1 KMPPAAQPLPKS
13 ADEPIGINAVLLGPP
28 GSGKG
33 TQAPLLKNKFCLCH
47 LSTGDMLRAEI
58 SSGSPLGRKIKKEMD
73 AAFLQHRNICLSL
86 IRADNPQVNMMRQL
100 DVELK
105 SSCDSLCLSFPEDF
119 TKATIRNFR
128 EELRGRE
135 YESWKTL
142 SGRGKG
148 VEMYSEVT
156 AANSWIANKKGLS
169 TSEWISSLKMTANL
183 AAVRS
188 IPGRSL
194 DGNLVNDDLVVSLVE
209 SNLDRPECKNGF
221 LLDGFPRT
229 VPQAEKLDKLLEKRK
244 QELDAVIEFK
254 IDDNL
259 LVRRITGRLIHPA
272 SGRSY
277 HEEFHPPRVPMKDDL
292 TGEALIRRDDDNV
305 DALKKRLE
313 AYHKQTQ
320 PLVDYY
326 SLRGIHHRIDA
337 AESAA
342 NVFGSIDKIFLQ
354 SCTRKAKDRVM
365 FV

>member
-1 KMPPAAQPLPKS
+1 MPPAAQPLPKS

-73 AAFLQHRNICLSL
+73 A
-86 IRADNPQVNMMRQL
+86 
-100 DVELK
+100 
-105 SSCDSLCLSFPEDF
+105 
-119 TKATIRNFR
+119 
-128 EELRGRE
+128 
-135 YESWKTL
+135 
-142 SGRGKG
+142 
-148 VEMYSEVT
+148 
-156 AANSWIANKKGLS
+156 
-169 TSEWISSLKMTANL
+169 
-183 AAVRS
+183 
-188 IPGRSL
+188 
-194 DGNLVNDDLVVSLVE
+194 GNLVNDDLVVSLVE